1 MEALALLRGLHLAAL
16 LSVFGTLVFAALVAP
31 PSVRR
36 RLVWHARVGAVAT
49 LVVGAAWFA
58 VQAAKFADSWDL
70 GSAVPATLLF
80 TRFGHI
86 LAARLLLIAALP
98 FVLAIPRVGL
108 WSAVAMAGIALASQG
123 TIGHAGAADSTFALG
138 LLVSEALHL
147 LAAGAW
153 LGALPPLL
161 LCLRVLSPH
170 EGRLV
175 AERFSPIGMTAVLT
189 IAATAVWQSI
199 ALIGGFPAL
208 IGTAYGWA
216 ALAKLGLFGL
226 MLGLAVWNRLSLT
239 DRLDAARTRRLMVF
253 SVITETVCGLAVVL
267 VAGLLASL
275 VPGAHQTVVWP
286 FVWRPSLEA
295 MANPDLR
302 GEVALALLAVGAGV
316 GLVALSWIARRLRIV
331 ALAVA
336 VVLIAW
342 QAPSVTLLL
351 VEAYPTSYQTSP
363 TGFTAA
369 SILRGQTVFAANC
382 AACHGVGEQ
391 GDGPATAG
399 LRIKPADL
407 TADHLWDHRDGEL
420 FWWISFGVESP
431 DGGFAMPGFNA
442 ALTDDDRWAAIDFVR
457 TLNAGASMQLSGG
470 WTHPVPA
477 PDLPVACAG
486 RPIDRLSE
494 LRGRFVHIVTT
505 AANAPAPDG
514 AAILRLDRR
523 NVQSPP
529 AIGCA
534 SATADAWGAY
544 AAVAGVAP
552 DALTGWEFLVD
563 PQGWLR
569 AAHGADAGPD
579 WNNPAVLSDALRA
592 LRDQPVTGAL
602 GGIHVHG
609 H

>member
-16 LSVFGTLVFAALVAP
+16 LSVFGTLVFAELAAP
-31 PSVRR
+31 PSMRR
-36 RLVWHARVGAVAT
+36 RLAWHARGGAVAA
-49 LVVGAAWFA
+49 LVLGAAWFA

-98 FVLAIPRVGL
+98 FVLAIPRIGL
-108 WSAVAMAGIALASQG
+108 WCATAIAGIALASQG
-123 TIGHAGAADSTFALG
+123 MIGHAGAAEGTTALG
-138 LLVSEALHL
+138 LIVSEALHL

-153 LGALPPLL
+153 LGGLPPLL
-161 LCLRVLSPH
+161 LCLRVLPPH
-170 EGRLV
+170 EARRA
-175 AERFSPIGMTAVLT
+175 AERFSPIGITAVLT

-199 ALIGGFPAL
+199 ALIGGLPAL
-208 IGTAYGWA
+208 IGTAYGRA

-226 MLGLAVWNRLSLT
+226 MFGLAVWNRLSLT
-239 DRLDAARTRRLMVF
+239 DRLAAARARQFMVF
-253 SVITETVCGLAVVL
+253 SVVTETVCGLAVVL

-295 MANPDLR
+295 MADADLR
-302 GEVALALLAVGAGV
+302 GEVALALLAMGAGV
-316 GLVALSWIARRLRIV
+316 GLVAVSWIARRLRLA

-336 VVLIAW
+336 AGLIAW

-369 SILRGQTVFAANC
+369 SISRGQTVFAANC
-382 AACHGVGEQ
+382 AACHGVGGQ
-391 GDGPATAG
+391 GDGPAAAG

-420 FWWISFGVESP
+420 FWWISYGVESP
-431 DGGFAMPGFNA
+431 GSGLAMPGFNA

-457 TLNAGASMQLSGG
+457 TLNAGASLQRSGA
-470 WTHPVPA
+470 WMHPVPA

-486 RPIDRLSE
+486 GTIDRLSE
-494 LRGRFVHIVTT
+494 LRGHFVHIVTI
-505 AANAPAPDG
+505 AAQGPAPDG

-523 NVQSPP
+523 TGQSPP
-529 AIGCA
+529 AIGCV
-534 SATADAWGAY
+534 SATASAWGAY

-569 AAHGADAGPD
+569 AAHAAEAGPD

-592 LRDQPVTGAL
+592 LGDQPIDGAL